1 MKNFIAFI
9 FIFLTLCSTQ
19 ILANPGKGKAKGHAQ
34 KNINADTN
42 WGHNKEFIE
51 WLNMNPSFK
60 NKNQKNVEKFYKEQL
75 KEEKRLRKAFAKY
88 NREISLLPAYKN
100 YNDPLKDFI
109 NDLLYHPNKLNNY
122 NFSSDFRQTLTKEE
136 KIAMDFLRLL
146 DNFK

>member
-9 FIFLTLCSTQ
+9 FISLTLCSTQ
-19 ILANPGKGKAKGHAQ
+19 ILANPGKGKGHTQ
-34 KNINADTN
+34 KNINTDTN

-100 YNDPLKDFI
+100 YNDPLKYFI
-109 NDLLYHPNKLNNY
+109 NDLLYHPNRLNNY
-122 NFSSDFRQTLTKEE
+122 NFSPSFRQTLTKEE